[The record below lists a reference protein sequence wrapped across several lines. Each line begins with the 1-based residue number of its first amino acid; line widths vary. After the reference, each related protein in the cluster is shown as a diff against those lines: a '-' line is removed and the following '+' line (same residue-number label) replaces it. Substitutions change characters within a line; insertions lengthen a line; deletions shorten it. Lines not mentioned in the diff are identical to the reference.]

1 MIFQGVVVEIIF
13 ESNRDSYKVLLVEGD
28 DRALVVQ
35 GALFGVQLGESLELK
50 GEMQDHPR
58 FGEQMKVDSFR
69 YIEPTQIHSI
79 QIFLGSGHIQGIG
92 PALAE
97 RIVEAFG
104 AKTMDVMNYE
114 MDKLKTVPGI
124 GEKTLEKI
132 KASYE
137 QIGAKREQ
145 LLFLQ
150 SVGLSPLM
158 SARILSVYEGQA
170 EKMIR
175 ENPYRLLW
183 EVRGMGFEACDQ
195 LARRLGFELTDIR
208 RLRAYLHR
216 QLQRALNQGHV
227 YLPYAVLKEDLE
239 KIEGNFTEEDLKELI
254 VQGYFIYEKERVYLI
269 EAYEAEGLVATDL
282 LRIMEGEPENF
293 CYDKDLLKERLDH
306 PLSLEQEDA
315 LLLSLEEPLSII
327 TGGPGTGKTT
337 LIQALVCLF
346 DESIALAA
354 PTGRAAKRM
363 EEATGKEAK
372 TIHRLLEYR
381 FDDESG
387 ALGFER
393 NRDHPLTEKLII
405 IDEVS
410 MVDLFLMNRLLEAV
424 PQNGRIVFLGD
435 ENQLPSVG
443 AGRVLGDMIASG
455 MVPVAR
461 LKTIFR
467 QQKHS
472 LIPLNANKVL
482 QGEKDL
488 QKDSKGDFFMLP
500 SKGME
505 GLVELVKER
514 LPSYYGFDP
523 LWDIQVLSPVR
534 NGAMGTWNL
543 NRVLQEALNPHGAGK
558 SLVHGDRIFRQGDK
572 IMQTRNNYQIE
583 WRDLE
588 SGEEGQ
594 GIFNG
599 DIGEIT
605 AIDGGELKLLFDQTK
620 VANYTKDLL
629 YDLEHAYAMTIHKS
643 QGSEFPCVIL
653 VLDAVPYPLC
663 NRNLLYTGMTR
674 ASKLLL
680 LYWRGGSL
688 ESMIERV
695 DTSKRY
701 SGLDELLRAYKVEE

>member
-58 FGEQMKVDSFR
+58 FGEQLKVESFR

-79 QIFLGSGHIQGIG
+79 QMFLGSGHIQGIG
-92 PALAE
+92 PVLAE

-114 MDKLKTVPGI
+114 IDKLRTVPGI

-137 QIGAKREQ
+137 HMGAKREQ

-150 SVGLSPLM
+150 SMGLSPLM
-158 SARILSVYEGQA
+158 SARILSMYEGQA
-170 EKMIR
+170 EEMIR

-183 EVRGMGFEACDQ
+183 EIQGMGFEACDQ
-195 LARRLGFELTDIR
+195 LARRLGFEVSDIR
-208 RLRAYLHR
+208 RLRAFLHR

-227 YLPYAVLKEDLE
+227 YLPYAVLKEDLG
-239 KIEGNFTEEDLKELI
+239 KIEGNFTEEDLKDLI

-282 LRIMEGEPENF
+282 LRIMEGEPEYF
-293 CYDKDLLKERLDH
+293 CYDKKLLKGKLDH

-346 DESIALAA
+346 DQSIALAA

-381 FDDESG
+381 FDEESG
-387 ALGFER
+387 TLGFER
-393 NRDHPLTEKLII
+393 HRDNPLTEKLII

-443 AGRVLGDMIASG
+443 PGRILGDMIASD

-472 LIPLNANKVL
+472 LIPFNANKVL

-488 QKDSKGDFFMLP
+488 QKDPKGDFFMLP
-500 SKGME
+500 SKGLD

-543 NRVLQEALNPHGAGK
+543 NKVLQEALNPHGAGK
-558 SLVHGDRIFRQGDK
+558 SIAHGDRVFRQGDK

-588 SGEEGQ
+588 TGEEGQ

-605 AIDGGELKLLFDQTK
+605 AIDGGELRLLFDKTK
-620 VANYTKDLL
+620 VAKYTKDLL

-653 VLDAVPYPLC
+653 ALDGVPYPLC

-680 LYWRGGSL
+680 LYWRGASL
-688 ESMIERV
+688 ERMIERV
-695 DTSKRY
+695 DSSKRY